1 MASVKKQI
9 TPLCLKVAVNAIVVQ
24 NGINR
29 VIALLLLP
37 SHFVFPPHPFFRC
50 CSVFWAQRLFNCTL
64 KTQSLVQDQPEK
76 HSQELGEQKLHVNC
90 NH

>member
-1 MASVKKQI
+1 MASVKKKI
-9 TPLCLKVAVNAIVVQ
+9 MPLCLKVAVNAIVVQ
-24 NGINR
+24 NGINTA
-29 VIALLLLP
+29 ISLLP
-37 SHFVFPPHPFFRC
+37 SHFAFPLHPFFRC

-76 HSQELGEQKLHVNC
+76 HSQELSEQKLHVNC